1 MSDLQNL
8 MTSRGFQP
16 RKTSLVDDGEYVS
29 SCPVCG
35 DGGKGRASDRFHIWP
50 GKKAGGLSV
59 GRFWCRQCGISG
71 DPIAFLQKVDNLSFP
86 QACDELGI
94 ILPKNNGTRARRYQP
109 PPAPPAEP
117 FSWQPTTYPE
127 PGAVWQ
133 EKAGNLLAD
142 CRARLA
148 AIPEAMSWLESRGIT
163 RQMMETYRLGY
174 NQSKKDGDRY
184 RPRSAWGMEKKVV
197 NGKDKKLW
205 IPRGWVIPSFNGRG
219 DLVQLRIRRT
229 DQDIKKFGEN
239 IKYLPIDGSSQA
251 TMVLHPEAEVFICVE
266 SGFDAILLSGIM
278 AGKIGVITSWNSSAR
293 PDTRTHALLSKSTL
307 ILGGLDY
314 DQGGDREQSWWKEQ
328 YPTYRRLPA
337 LPGGVKD
344 PGDAFQ
350 AGVDLSKWIVDGL
363 PRGLQIK
370 LGFIGGHRLGK
381 QNKQNKQNEK
391 KTPSTPVAPS
401 VDPAP
406 GPQVSPGLGVYEL
419 ELTGGK
425 LVFITDDPDTWAR
438 LRDEGKPVFSS
449 NELAR
454 LKEATS
460 AMDKDEQIAAVLQAV
475 EVKEVF
481 GGYIRR
487 GECFDQEVVV

>member
-1 MSDLQNL
+1 MSDLLAL

-16 RKTSLVDDGEYVS
+16 RKTALAHDGEYVS

-50 GKKAGGLSV
+50 GKKSGGLSV

-71 DPIAFLQKVDNLSFP
+71 DPIAFLQKVDSLTFP
-86 QACDELGI
+86 QACDDLGI

-127 PGAVWQ
+127 PGPIWQ

-148 AIPEAMSWLESRGIT
+148 AMPEAISWLESRGIT

-174 NQSKKDGDRY
+174 NQSRKDGDRY
-184 RPRSAWGMEKKVV
+184 RPRTAWGMEKKLV

-205 IPRGWVIPSFNGRG
+205 IPRGWVIPSFNGR
-219 DLVQLRIRRT
+219 DELVQLRIRRT
-229 DQDIKKFGEN
+229 DQDIEKFGKN
-239 IKYLPIDGSSQA
+239 IKYLPVDGSSQA
-251 TMVLHPEAEVFICVE
+251 TMVLHPDAEVFICVE
-266 SGFDAILLSGIM
+266 SGFDAILLSGVM
-278 AGKIGVITSWNSSAR
+278 AGKVGVITSWNSSAR
-293 PDTRTHALLSKSTL
+293 PDTRTHSLLEKSTL

-314 DQGGDREQSWWKEQ
+314 DQGGDREQHWWKKQ

-337 LPGGVKD
+337 LPGGAKD
-344 PGDAFQ
+344 PGDAVK
-350 AGVDLSKWIVDGL
+350 AGVDLRKWIVDGL

-370 LGFIGGHRLGK
+370 LGFAGGNRLYRT
-381 QNKQNKQNEK
+381 NKKRK
-391 KTPSTPVAPS
+391 KSENSTPAAPS
-401 VDPAP
+401 AAPTP
-406 GPQVSPGLGVYEL
+406 GPHKPSGLEVYEL
-419 ELTGGK
+419 ELTSGK
-425 LVFITDDPDTWAR
+425 LVFITDDPGTWR
-438 LRDEGKPVFSS
+438 KLRDEGKPVFSS

-460 AMDKDEQIAAVLQAV
+460 TMDQKERAAYVLQVV

-481 GGYIRR
+481 SGYLRR
-487 GECFDQEVVV
+487 GECFDQEAVI